1 MISPIWP
8 FEADK
13 VHHYAYA
20 DNVLT
25 KKECEDLVFFAKS
38 MDPEEAFIGKDKKL
52 KWPPKCVDNLVH
64 QAWVRNH
71 TITTD
76 SG

>member
-38 MDPEEAFIGKDKKL
+38 MDPEEAFVGKDKK
-52 KWPPKCVDNLVH
+52 
-64 QAWVRNH
+64 
-71 TITTD
+71 
-76 SG
+76 